1 MLHSCQDFEAWNV
14 SRWRNGE
21 LFVMAYVWYKTGLEL
36 LTSNNDRKT
45 SLLLLLC
52 SSMNH
57 ISTHLYLGIIESP
70 SRIPRQ
76 TDGPTSWKNSTHQK
90 WTNTT
95 WSCKHELFNF
105 YTLIFL
111 LIERFL
117 KCFRVICILFYLFI
131 ILFECFAP
139 CNPDM
144 LLQLLLIGSY
154 SQHISPRLCLL
165 VLIMLYTSIR
175 VNSYRF
181 CWTMLFKLCLSCF
194 NFTAQMIYKCHN

>member
-1 MLHSCQDFEAWNV
+1 MKKWWTVCDGFLSDIKQAWNC
-14 SRWRNGE
+14 
-21 LFVMAYVWYKTGLEL
+21 L
-36 LTSNNDRKT
+36 LPKMT

-117 KCFRVICILFYLFI
+117 KCFRVICILFTCLLFCLNVLHPV
-131 ILFECFAP
+131 ILICYY
-139 CNPDM
+139 
-144 LLQLLLIGSY
+144 SY
-154 SQHISPRLCLL
+154 CLL
-165 VLIMLYTSIR
+165 VHIHNIYPLAFVYLY
-175 VNSYRF
+175 
-181 CWTMLFKLCLSCF
+181 L
-194 NFTAQMIYKCHN
+194 